1 VEGAAAFLEAPVPM
15 AVAAVHGGVLG
26 EVLVAN
32 RALCA
37 LFGIGEAGLV
47 GRQVRDLVHPEDA
60 EVLTGPLTDLVSGS
74 RQLRIVRANWGSVWT
89 TAALSL
95 LPAGGD
101 GLDGS
106 AVIALQDVTMWRE
119 MEAELAHRASHD
131 ALTGLANRSLLM
143 DHLDRVMAR
152 LARRSGTVAVLFC
165 DLDGF
170 KALNDTFGHRVGDTA
185 LQEVAHRILGA
196 VRREDVVVRMG
207 GDEFVIVCEALDSS
221 EASHV
226 ADRVREAL
234 DAPVRVGGRDFT
246 VSVSIGVAQVTESS
260 GNPEDLVR
268 RADLAMYRAK
278 KLGRNRVEFFAPEME
293 DAARTRVEI
302 VERVRA
308 GLNQGHVGVD
318 VQPVISFRTGAWI
331 GSEALGRIRPPDER
345 VLLPPQFL
353 DAAANA
359 GLLTKFDAQVRELAL
374 GWLAAMGAS
383 GGNQPHW
390 VSVNVS
396 VRDLMTVRF
405 AATVEER
412 LRAHGLVP
420 SQLNFEL
427 GESEMIDAAGAALAT
442 LRRLRTLGCHVTM
455 DDFGSGYSSLTS
467 LRDLPV
473 DFVKID
479 RSFVAGLGHD
489 SDDEA
494 IVAAIIAVGHQLD
507 RLVIA
512 EGVETPIQSEVLK
525 AMGCDL
531 GQGHLFGAPNP
542 VVGRPQPG

>member
-1 VEGAAAFLEAPVPM
+1 MALATVHRGA
-15 AVAAVHGGVLG
+15 LG
-26 EVLVAN
+26 EVVTAN

-37 LFGIGEAGLV
+37 LFGIGEPGLV
-47 GRQVRDLVHPEDA
+47 GRRVADLLHPDDAAVLDCPVSDLLGPPGPRQV
-60 EVLTGPLTDLVSGS
+60 
-74 RQLRIVRANWGSVWT
+74 RIVRANWGSVWT
-89 TAALSL
+89 TLALSL
-95 LPAGGD
+95 LPAGED
-101 GLDGS
+101 GLEGW
-106 AVIALQDVTMWRE
+106 AVIALQDVTMWRQ
-119 MEAELAHRASHD
+119 MEAELAHRATHD

-185 LQEVAHRILGA
+185 LQEVAKRILGA

-207 GDEFVIVCEALDSS
+207 GDEFVIVCEAVDTW

-226 ADRVREAL
+226 ADRVRDALEAPL
-234 DAPVRVGGRDFT
+234 RVGGRDFT
-246 VSVSIGVAQVTESS
+246 VSVSIGVAQVSESS

-308 GLNQGHVGVD
+308 ALNHGYVGVD
-318 VQPVISFRTGAWI
+318 VQPVISFATGAWI

-345 VLLPPQFL
+345 PMLPPQFL

-359 GLLTKFDAQVRELAL
+359 GLLPKFDGQVRDLAL
-374 GWLAAMGAS
+374 QWLAS
-383 GGNQPHW
+383 KSSNGGNRPNW

-396 VRDLMTVRF
+396 VRDLTSVRF
-405 AATVEER
+405 AASIEER
-412 LRAHGLVP
+412 LASLGLQP

-427 GESEMIDAAGAALAT
+427 GESAMIDATGATLAT
-442 LRRLRTLGCHVTM
+442 LRRLRAMGCHVTM

-479 RSFVAGLGHD
+479 TSFVAGLGHD

-494 IVAAIIAVGHQLD
+494 IVAAIIAVGHQLS

-512 EGVETPIQSEVLK
+512 EGVETPIQAEVLR

-542 VVGRPQPG
+542 VSAPPPVLP